1 MSSKT
6 SSWTKM
12 TLGQVA
18 KWSSGGTP
26 KRSNHAYYGGD
37 IPWVKTGDLGER
49 YLTEVSEYISEEG
62 LKNSSAKLFPRGSI
76 GLAMYGATIGKVSIF
91 GIDAACNQ
99 ACAVAVPN
107 EKVIQRYFLYYLL
120 KSEKEAFIKKGKGG
134 AQPNISQTIIKEHE
148 ISIPPVSEQK
158 RIADKLDSVLAKV
171 EAAQA
176 RLDKIPA
183 ILKRFRQSVLAAAT
197 SGELTKRW
205 REVSDLDNIDYRRII
220 EKNKYDSW
228 ISEQLEKFDLKGKLP
243 KTDSWK
249 KKYKAPELPNSN
261 MNTALP
267 ISWDAFT
274 LEEISK
280 IVSDGD
286 HNPPKKIS
294 VGKRHLTIKC
304 INNGKIDFTYC
315 AYVSEAG
322 FIKTNERYS
331 PQQDDILIT
340 CIGTIG
346 RVAVVAEDT
355 EFSTDRNIAYSRLLD
370 VVNSNYIKLALE
382 SPLLQEQMRA
392 NQSGNAQPALYLKS
406 IRKLEIPLPTLK
418 EQKEIVI
425 RTEELFGKAALVEK
439 QFNAAKARLDKLTQS
454 ILAKAF
460 KGELL
465 NPEVENEF
473 LQELS
478 NMEAVE
484 C

>member
-107 EKVIQRYFLYYLL
+107 EKVIQRDFLYYLL

-158 RIADKLDSVLAKV
+158 RIADKLDNVLAKV

-183 ILKRFRQSVLAAAT
+183 ILKRFRQSVLTAAT
-197 SGELTKRW
+197 SGELTKDW
-205 REVSDLDNIDYRRII
+205 REENYKSIDEWRSFDIGSIAEVKTGTTPLKSRSEYYENGTIPWLTSAVTGKDTVSSANTFVTKLAVKECRLKVFKPETLLVAMYGEGKTRGQVTELAIEAAINQACAAVIVDTSIASVRYVKLAI
-220 EKNKYDSW
+220 EKNY
-228 ISEQLEKFDLKGKLP
+228 
-243 KTDSWK
+243 
-249 KKYKAPELPNSN
+249 ELTRLMAEGGSQPNLNLSKVKSI
-261 MNTALP
+261 P
-267 ISWDAFT
+267 IS
-274 LEEISK
+274 I
-280 IVSDGD
+280 
-286 HNPPKKIS
+286 
-294 VGKRHLTIKC
+294 
-304 INNGKIDFTYC
+304 
-315 AYVSEAG
+315 
-322 FIKTNERYS
+322 
-331 PQQDDILIT
+331 
-340 CIGTIG
+340 
-346 RVAVVAEDT
+346 
-355 EFSTDRNIAYSRLLD
+355 
-370 VVNSNYIKLALE
+370 
-382 SPLLQEQMRA
+382 
-392 NQSGNAQPALYLKS
+392 
-406 IRKLEIPLPTLK
+406 PTLD
-418 EQKEIVI
+418 EQKEVV
-425 RTEELFGKAALVEK
+425 RKTNDLFELASNVERQYK
-439 QFNAAKARLDKLTQS
+439 SAQKSVDKLTQS
-454 ILAKAF
+454 ILSKAF
-460 KGELL
+460 RGELL
-465 NPEVENEF
+465 
-473 LQELS
+473 
-478 NMEAVE
+478 
-484 C
+484 